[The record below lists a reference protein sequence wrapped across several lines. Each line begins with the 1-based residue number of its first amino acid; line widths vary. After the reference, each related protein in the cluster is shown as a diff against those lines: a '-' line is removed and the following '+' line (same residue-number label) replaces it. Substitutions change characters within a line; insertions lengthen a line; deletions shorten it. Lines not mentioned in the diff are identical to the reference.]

1 MSRHNGSKKAE
12 TKDIEGNVNLHGE
25 PALHVEVLPPA
36 PDGGLKARGDSRRL
50 SETDEAVREGSKPRY
65 VPA

>member
-1 MSRHNGSKKAE
+1 MEAKSRDE
-12 TKDIEGNVNLHGE
+12 RDIEGNVNLHGE

-36 PDGGLKARGDSRRL
+36 PSGRLKARGDALAEIDEVMRR
-50 SETDEAVREGSKPRY
+50 GSKPRN

>member
-1 MSRHNGSKKAE
+1 MEAKSRDE
-12 TKDIEGNVNLHGE
+12 TDIEGNVNLHGE

-36 PDGGLKARGDSRRL
+36 PAGGLKARGDAL
-50 SETDEAVREGSKPRY
+50 PETDEAVRRGNRPRY

>member
-1 MSRHNGSKKAE
+1 MEAKSRDE
-12 TKDIEGNVNLHGE
+12 RDIEGNVNLHGE

-36 PDGGLKARGDSRRL
+36 PAGGLKACGDAL
-50 SETDEAVREGSKPRY
+50 PEIDEAVRRGDKPRY